1 MGSQKKMMAEWG
13 YEMSITKVF
22 GAIVRGDTETAN
34 AAFKSIVEGM
44 VDGTTQTIEDYTND
58 LLSAGILSAEDADFW
73 LSEVNDIAF
82 SSETVEG
89 EQQVLEFLNDEL
101 VSLSTSDMV
110 TKVLFHDDGQIY
122 VTVVSGLGV

>member
-1 MGSQKKMMAEWG
+1 MAEWG

>member
-1 MGSQKKMMAEWG
+1 MDSQKKMMAEWG

-110 TKVLFHDDGQIY
+110 
-122 VTVVSGLGV
+122 VS